1 MYRRLLLEIG
11 TEEIPAR
18 FMRDALGQLVELA
31 RRLFSDYRLEVGSI
45 RSFGTPRRLVLLV
58 EDLPLSQ
65 KEAVE
70 EIKGPPEAQAY
81 DANGHPTASAIGFAR
96 SKGVSVEDLV
106 VKSTPSGNYVFAVK
120 HHPGMPTAEVL
131 PEVMERIVRS
141 LSFPKTMYWHW
152 KGLRFARPI
161 RWILCLL
168 DEAVVDFS
176 VEGIRSGRRTR
187 GHRFMGKREIEL
199 KSAEEYFR
207 AMSENFVVV
216 DPDERRKAI
225 ESDVALI
232 EERNGVKVEL
242 DEALLEENVFLVE
255 YPVVFMGSFSPKY
268 LELPEEVL
276 VTSMKSHQRYF
287 AVRDERGKLLPHFV
301 GVSNNRASNMEV
313 VREGNHRVLR
323 ARLEDASFFFQEDL
337 KVPMAERVEAL
348 RGVVYQEKLGTMFD
362 KVARIEGLALRLC
375 DALGLDGASRDKLS
389 RAARLCKADLVTEMV
404 FEFPELQ
411 GVMGREY
418 LLRQGEDPEVAW
430 AVFEHYLPRFAGDR
444 MPEGLLGAV
453 LGVADRADAL
463 VGFIGVGL
471 TPSGSQDPYGLRR
484 HARAIVELC
493 WHKGMDLDL
502 HFLFDAAREGL
513 SMGEEALRS
522 TLEFVEGRIYNL
534 LRDRGYSHE
543 QVRSAM
549 AVGWTRPL
557 DLKRRLDAVSA
568 LWGER
573 SFGELA
579 RAATRVINISRP
591 YGGGPIRAGLFSSEA
606 ESALFGALEGVRSG
620 AMEAMESGDYQGAL
634 RLMADGLVG
643 PIDRFFDEVLVMA
656 PEEELRGNRINLLC
670 AVRDLL
676 FRVADFS
683 LMGL

>member
-120 HHPGMPTAEVL
+120 HHPGRPTAEVL

-199 KSAEEYFR
+199 KSAEDYFR